1 MPRRK
6 LSDLRIVQV
15 PREEE
20 VSNNE
25 GVSGVRSSEVPE
37 TVEETQVEVGQRR
50 KSRGR
55 TMLTGLYNLP
65 PGERVQVSRNDA
77 GQPIGAEAGVLA
89 NVIGMT
95 ARNGSLLP
103 ISYESWREMPNGNK
117 NQAVD
122 HIKERFSLEVSDD
135 YVKHALGKKWRDH
148 KSFLKKKYF
157 KNSLSLQEKMQN
169 VPPGLLRYQWE
180 DAVRF
185 WSSTK
190 GEERERVGIASRQ
203 KQKYTHTA
211 GSKSFARIAN
221 EEELKSG
228 SSVGR
233 VQLFDITHTKKD
245 GSAITPEAAEIMA
258 KMKDKKIEFEA
269 TASTN
274 GSANLD
280 DIDNQVIADVLGPER
295 YGRVR
300 CQGSF
305 VTPTKYFGAQS
316 SQYMPSQSRSS
327 QAEVNRLQQQLTQF
341 KAEVEAREAER
352 AAMEAERATR
362 EAEREASY
370 KNLENKFQ
378 ELMTMFKQN
387 PPQNPP
393 S

>member
-25 GVSGVRSSEVPE
+25 GVSGVGSSQVPE
-37 TVEETQVEVGQRR
+37 TVEETQETQVEVGQRR

-95 ARNGSLLP
+95 ACNGSLLP

-190 GEERERVGIASRQ
+190 GEERERVG
-203 KQKYTHTA
+203 
-211 GSKSFARIAN
+211 
-221 EEELKSG
+221 ELKSG

-352 AAMEAERATR
+352 AAR

-370 KNLENKFQ
+370 KSLENKFQ
-378 ELMTMFKQN
+378 ELMAMFKQN

>member
-1 MPRRK
+1 
-6 LSDLRIVQV
+6 
-15 PREEE
+15 
-20 VSNNE
+20 
-25 GVSGVRSSEVPE
+25 
-37 TVEETQVEVGQRR
+37 
-50 KSRGR
+50 
-55 TMLTGLYNLP
+55 
-65 PGERVQVSRNDA
+65 
-77 GQPIGAEAGVLA
+77 
-89 NVIGMT
+89 
-95 ARNGSLLP
+95 
-103 ISYESWREMPNGNK
+103 MPNGNK

-190 GEERERVGIASRQ
+190 GEERERVGVASRQ

-274 GSANLD
+274 A
-280 DIDNQVIADVLGPER
+280 
-295 YGRVR
+295 
-300 CQGSF
+300 
-305 VTPTKYFGAQS
+305 
-316 SQYMPSQSRSS
+316 
-327 QAEVNRLQQQLTQF
+327 RLSMLTQT
-341 KAEVEAREAER
+341 AGPVATAQNVGCLNLAAGARPLAGFGVCSEWVAFDCDFR
-352 AAMEAERATR
+352 P
-362 EAEREASY
+362 AS
-370 KNLENKFQ
+370 
-378 ELMTMFKQN
+378 
-387 PPQNPP
+387 